1 MRITDAHG
9 RTIGRIERDTN
20 ELPSGRPRLRDDV
33 TAGVSRW
40 RTVGL
45 LALGATGALIVAGA
59 SSGGSLDGP
68 APVTSTIP
76 VHSASTVV
84 ESVAPFSGAPS
95 GQTSFQNITL
105 ESSGAV
111 EVNGVQV
118 DNVHNPESP
127 LRARYL
133 ETLHAYNAAQGTDS
147 GAVSEGVRACGA
159 IERGEAPAL
168 RERADALSNV
178 PMYST
183 PDRRR
188 AVVRAAL
195 THLCPAYNGA

>member
-33 TAGVSRW
+33 TVGVSRW

-59 SSGGSLDGP
+59 SSGETIDGP
-68 APVTSTIP
+68 APVTSAIP

-95 GQTSFQNITL
+95 GESFDNVVL
-105 ESSGAV
+105 RSSGAV
-111 EVNGVQV
+111 TVNGYEV

-168 RERADALSNV
+168 RERADALSDV